1 MRSNRYTHRAGGDVN
16 TAHPQALNADTA
28 DDTATL
34 NREPA
39 MQRTPPVNLKAWL
52 KQPVSET
59 LCETLDRLTDIYN
72 AGVADGSITPPP
84 APEPI
89 PQDYGQVSPL
99 AERYERCL
107 AFCKQRGLPTDAKSV
122 AHYMGEPVSAVQALQ
137 QEREIKENTCNTST
151 R

>member
-1 MRSNRYTHRAGGDVN
+1 MSNRYTHRAESDVN

-34 NREPA
+34 NRETA
-39 MQRTPPVNLKAWL
+39 LQSTPPVNLKAWL

-89 PQDYGQVSPL
+89 PQDYGQVSSL

-107 AFCKQRGLPTDAKSV
+107 AFCQQRGMPTDATSV
-122 AHYMGEPVSAVQALQ
+122 AHYMGEPVSAVEALQ
-137 QEREIKENTCNTST
+137 EKTHEKRIL
-151 R
+151 